1 MTGFSG
7 SPKLAKGG
15 IVVLDPASSMVLRV
29 IPLQYNPDSLNR
41 SFQVQGAGGEDGA
54 RSAALRLK
62 GPAVETLKLEAELD
76 ATDLLEVA
84 DADTTELGIHRQLAA
99 LESLLYPSTADL
111 NRNNDKARSGTLEIA
126 PMESALTLFVWS
138 RERILPVRITE
149 LSITEEAFSPG
160 LNPLRAK
167 VSLGMR
173 VLSVDDVGFDHKGG
187 SLFMTYLARKQ
198 QLRDQTAAVQLSRL
212 GIGGIS

>member
-7 SPKLAKGG
+7 SPQLAKGG
-15 IVVLDPASSMVLRV
+15 IVVLDPARSMVQRV
-29 IPLQYNPDSLNR
+29 IPLQYNPESLNR

-54 RSAALRLK
+54 LSAALRLR
-62 GPAVETLKLEAELD
+62 GPAVETLKLDAELD

-84 DADTTELGIHRQLAA
+84 DESATELGIHRELAA
-99 LESLLYPSTADL
+99 LESLLYPSTSAL
-111 NRNNDKARSGTLEIA
+111 SANNEKARGGTLEIA

-138 RERILPVRITE
+138 KERILPVRITE
-149 LSITEEAFSPG
+149 LSITEEAFSPS

-187 SLFMTYLARKQ
+187 SLFMTYLARKE
-198 QLRDQTAAVQLSRL
+198 QLRDRTAAVQLSRL
-212 GIGGIS
+212 GIGGIT

>member
-15 IVVLDPASSMVLRV
+15 IVVLDPASSLVLRV
-29 IPLQYNPDSLNR
+29 IPLQYNPESLNR
-41 SFQVQGAGGEDGA
+41 SFQVQGAGGEGGA

-84 DADTTELGIHRQLAA
+84 DNEATELGIHRELAA
-99 LESLLYPSTADL
+99 LEALLYPTTAAL
-111 NRNNDKARSGTLEIA
+111 NANNDKARSGTLEIA

-138 RERILPVRITE
+138 KERILPVRITE
-149 LSITEEAFSPG
+149 LSITEEAFSPS

-187 SLFMTYLARKQ
+187 SLFMTYLARKEA
-198 QLRDQTAAVQLSRL
+198 LRERTAAAQLSRL
-212 GIGGIS
+212 GIGGIT

>member
-1 MTGFSG
+1 VTGFSG

-29 IPLQYNPDSLNR
+29 IPLQYNPESLNR
-41 SFQVQGAGGEDGA
+41 SFQVQGAGGDDGA
-54 RSAALRLK
+54 RSAALRLR
-62 GPAVETLKLEAELD
+62 GPAVENLKLEAELD

-84 DADTTELGIHRQLAA
+84 DEGATELGIHRELAA
-99 LESLLYPSTADL
+99 LEALLYPSTSAL
-111 NRNNDKARSGTLEIA
+111 NANNGRARVGTLEIA

-138 RERILPVRITE
+138 KERILPVRITE
-149 LSITEEAFSPG
+149 LSITEEAFSPS

-167 VSLGMR
+167 VSLSMR

-187 SLFMTYLARKQ
+187 SLFMTYLARKE
-198 QLRDQTAAVQLSRL
+198 QLRDRTAAAQLSRL
-212 GIGGIS
+212 GIGGIT